1 VSGRNRGFTLLEVLL
16 AMTVLGVVVAMLSL
30 SLSAS
35 LKVTESTEREEAIY
49 FQAQTAMHR
58 ITADLAAAFP
68 VRENGLVGEKQELNG
83 LRADRLT
90 LVSLAHLVLNPQKQ
104 QPGPAT
110 IRYRLHT
117 DAEDGRKLLLLRSD
131 TPLLPG
137 MEDAAEDTAE
147 PAFLLADNLR
157 SMQVTYFDRQGQEF
171 DNWRQEL
178 AADAESTA
186 VTESALPAAVHCILE
201 FWIDPE
207 RQTTRIFSTRVLLP
221 AEGADA
227 N

>member
-35 LKVTESTEREEAIY
+35 LKATESTEREEAIY

-68 VRENGLVGEKQELNG
+68 VRENALIGEKQELNG

-90 LVSLAHLVLNPQKQ
+90 VVSVAHLTLNPQKQ

-110 IRYRLHT
+110 IRYRLRT

-137 MEDAAEDTAE
+137 MDAAAEDTAE

-157 SMQVTYFDRQGQEF
+157 SMQLTFFDRQGQEF
-171 DNWRQEL
+171 DNWRQDL
-178 AADAESTA
+178 ATIAESA
-186 VTESALPAAVHCILE
+186 EPTETALPAAVHCILE
-201 FWIDPE
+201 FWIDPD
-207 RQTTRIFSTRVLLP
+207 RQTTQTFSTRVLLP
-221 AEGADA
+221 AESADA